1 MVDITENV
9 DKRYIAEVI
18 INLAHR
24 LNLMVTAEGVETEE
38 QLRML
43 VSQQCDFIQG
53 FLFSM
58 PLPPEDIEEILK
70 RGRLDI
76 IRYLQMV

>member
-1 MVDITENV
+1 MEDITENV

-24 LNLMVTAEGVETEE
+24 LSLMVTAEGVETEE

-43 VSQQCDFIQG
+43 VSQQCDFYSRIS
-53 FLFSM
+53 FSM
-58 PLPPEDIEEILK
+58 PLPPEDIEGILK
-70 RGRLDI
+70 QEGWI
-76 IRYLQMV
+76 